1 MVPQTAPVSTRRRL
15 FGPGW
20 PIRFLL
26 LGFPLWWML
35 GATSFILILL
45 AIPMGYWLVRHR
57 PIVVPPAFGWWL
69 LFLVC
74 VVASG
79 VMLGETAPGT
89 IDGTFMARIPAFV
102 LRLLKYLAATIVMLF
117 VINLSEKDLP
127 TRRLVRMQAVFFVVV
142 VTGGLAGT
150 FFYDVEITSPLELVA
165 PSFITA
171 NPFAS
176 SMLHLSLAQVQG
188 VLGYEAPRP
197 SAPFEF
203 TNTWGNCLSLLMVW
217 FVVFTWAWGGTK
229 RRALCAAVLAAS
241 AIPII
246 YSLNR
251 GLWIALAVAVL
262 YLCVRAA
269 MRGRVQMILG
279 FACATAVAASVIVM
293 SPLYGVIQER
303 LANPHSNEARMNT
316 STAAVTAASSSPI
329 LGYGSTRAVIG
340 SAQTIAV
347 GRSPSCPQ
355 CGNAQVGGAGQLWLL
370 LIAQGFVGLV
380 LYVGFFVRT
389 LWIYRHDHSTTGMA
403 AFLVILLGL
412 VYLPVYG
419 AVGVPLTFNMIAV
432 ALLWRQ
438 RQAAAASPVPAG
450 LRHSELRQ
458 AL

>member
-1 MVPQTAPVSTRRRL
+1 MAVWLLRR
-15 FGPGW
+15 P
-20 PIRFLL
+20 
-26 LGFPLWWML
+26 
-35 GATSFILILL
+35 T
-45 AIPMGYWLVRHR
+45 
-57 PIVVPPAFGWWL
+57 IVVPPAFGWWL
-69 LFLVC
+69 LFLMC
-74 VVASG
+74 VVASV
-79 VMLGETAPGT
+79 VMLGESAPGT
-89 IDGTFMARIPAFV
+89 IESTFVARIPAFV

-117 VINLSEKDLP
+117 VINLSEEDLP
-127 TRRLVRMQAVFFVVV
+127 TRRLIRMQATFFVVV
-142 VTGGLAGT
+142 VIGGLAGT
-150 FFYDVEITSPLELVA
+150 YFYDVELPSPLEVIA
-165 PSFITA
+165 PSFVTS

-176 SMLHLSLAQVQG
+176 SLLHPTLAQVQG

-217 FVVFTWAWGGTK
+217 FVVATWARGGTK
-229 RRALCAAVLAAS
+229 RRVSCAVVLAVS

-251 GLWIALAVAVL
+251 GLWIALVVAVL

-269 MRGRVQMILG
+269 LRGRVHMALG

-293 SPLYGVIQER
+293 SPLYGMIQER
-303 LANPHSNEARMNT
+303 LANPHSNETRLNT
-316 STAAVTAASSSPI
+316 NSAAVTAASSSPV
-329 LGYGSTRAVIG
+329 LGYGSTRAMIG

-355 CGNAQVGGAGQLWLL
+355 CGNAQIGGAGQMSLL
-370 LIAQGFVGLV
+370 LVAQGFVGLI

-389 LWIYRHDHSTTGMA
+389 LWIYRHDRSTTGMA

-419 AVGVPLTFNMIAV
+419 AVGVPLTLNMIAV

-438 RQAAAASPVPAG
+438 RQAEAASPVPAG
-450 LRHSELRQ
+450 PRQGLVRQ
-458 AL
+458 AP